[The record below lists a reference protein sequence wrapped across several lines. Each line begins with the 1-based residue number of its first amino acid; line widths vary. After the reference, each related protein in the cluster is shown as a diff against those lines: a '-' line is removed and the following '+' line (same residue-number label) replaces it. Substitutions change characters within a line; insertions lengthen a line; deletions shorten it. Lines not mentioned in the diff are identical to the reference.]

1 MIKIEGMLTPPKG
14 KNKQWGVELPLVGVH
29 TQGTSKKNA
38 MDMAADA
45 VVQLV
50 NKPGF
55 VASSEPKE
63 EPSTFYVTS
72 DDVAAFMS
80 FIISRVRTEKKL
92 TARGAASALKSKSPN
107 AYARYETGK
116 TVPRLDTLN
125 EILTAIDPKI
135 SVVLKVG

>member
-1 MIKIEGMLTPPKG
+1 MIKIEGKLTPPKG
-14 KNKQWGVELPLVGVH
+14 KNKHWGVELPLIGVH

-38 MDMAADA
+38 MEMAADA
-45 VVQLV
+45 VTQLID
-50 NKPGF
+50 KRGF
-55 VASSEPKE
+55 VAQLMANDE
-63 EPSTFYVTS
+63 STFYVMS

-80 FIISRVRTEKKL
+80 FILSRVRTEKNI

-125 EILTAIDPKI
+125 ELLTAIDPKI
-135 SVVLKVG
+135 SLVLKVG